1 MAQEALM
8 FYLSNILGMRV
19 LDRKQAVV
27 GSIADLEVAV
37 GEKFPAVMAVL
48 VMTQRGLSR
57 VVWHNVRGLGIT
69 ECTLKLASNE
79 LQPNTQLES
88 TSMLLL
94 NHVLDKQIVDIH
106 GAKVVRVN
114 DIELAESHGQLRVI
128 AADAGFRSFM
138 RRAGFAW
145 GISIVERK
153 RHHKISENSIPWS
166 FVEPLGRD
174 VHSVQ
179 VRATWQEL
187 SKLHPSDLA
196 DVVDDLD
203 FNERDALF
211 KALNDEQAADTLAEL
226 EDDRVKV
233 TILERLGVA
242 RAADIL
248 EEMDP
253 DDAAD
258 ILQDTRA
265 ETQEAMLE
273 EMEPEERAEVRELLA
288 YDEDTAGGLMT
299 NDYLEIRQE
308 MSAEQVIELLRA
320 EAPDTETI
328 YYLYVTDD
336 DGHLAGILSLRAL
349 IVAQPG
355 TAVADLMQKRTIS
368 VFVDDS
374 KEKVAEIIDKYS
386 YLALPVV
393 DHDGILKG
401 IVTVDDVLDQAM
413 E

>member
-1 MAQEALM
+1 
-8 FYLSNILGMRV
+8 
-19 LDRKQAVV
+19 
-27 GSIADLEVAV
+27 
-37 GEKFPAVMAVL
+37 
-48 VMTQRGLSR
+48 
-57 VVWHNVRGLGIT
+57 
-69 ECTLKLASNE
+69 
-79 LQPNTQLES
+79 
-88 TSMLLL
+88 LL

-145 GISIVERK
+145 FIHVIERG
-153 RHHKISENSIPWS
+153 RHHKIGENSIPWS

-174 VHSVQ
+174 VRSVQ
-179 VRATWQEL
+179 VRATWKEL

-196 DVVDDLD
+196 DIVDDLD

-226 EDDRVKV
+226 EDDKVKV

-258 ILQDTRA
+258 ILQDTRS
-265 ETQEAMLE
+265 ETQEAMLQ
-273 EMEPEERAEVRELLA
+273 EMDPEEREDVRELLA

-308 MSAEQVIELLRA
+308 MSAEQVIGLLRR

-355 TAVADLMQKRTIS
+355 TIVGDIMQKRTVS
-368 VFVDDS
+368 MFVDDP
-374 KEKVAEIIDKYS
+374 KGKVAEIIGKYS

-393 DHDGILKG
+393 DHEGVLRG

-413 E
+413 D